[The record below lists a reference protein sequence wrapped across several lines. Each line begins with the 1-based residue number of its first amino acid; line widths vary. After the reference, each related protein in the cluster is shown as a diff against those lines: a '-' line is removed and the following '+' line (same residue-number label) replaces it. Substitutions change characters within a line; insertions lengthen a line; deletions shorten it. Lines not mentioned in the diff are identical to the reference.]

1 MLEYYSKTEY
11 SNRLINVFEKL
22 FDECLVCAKENREV
36 VAYYN
41 AYENI
46 LQTIIDSS
54 KKLNPDNE
62 KIALFESKL
71 NEIEN
76 YNKEVVVG

>member
-1 MLEYYSKTEY
+1 M
-11 SNRLINVFEKL
+11 FEKL